1 MHLPLILE
9 LSTALLS
16 ILLVFFFRSSNIFFK
31 LPANLSFQVP
41 VNLTSDYGRIIHGSP
56 AAVLKPSS
64 PDDISL
70 LLKSIYSSPLHNDV
84 TVAAR
89 GTGHS
94 THGQALA
101 PGGFVIDMRSLPLS
115 ITIVDGDG
123 TSYVDAGGGALWIDV
138 LNETLRHGLSPRSW
152 TDYLYLTVGGTLSV
166 GGISGQTFKQ
176 GPQISN
182 VVEMDVVT
190 GKGEIVQC
198 SEQENSD
205 LFHGVLGGL
214 GQLGIITRARIKL
227 RPAPP
232 MVAWIRVKHHDF
244 DQFTRH
250 GELVVNSGEVDYLE
264 GFIKFGDA
272 PQSHQPKNAFSR
284 FGAERCVKPRQPTAY
299 YLLEMAIYYDDD
311 DVSDAAKK
319 RAKVLARVSSM
330 TSVEILEVSYLDFL
344 NRVREEELSLRRMGL
359 WDVPHPWMN
368 LFVPR
373 SQIRRF
379 HDLFLRT
386 MSDSCVNGPIIM
398 YPTLRHQWN
407 LNTSIVVPQDEAGE
421 DVFYVVSVL
430 RAAPPICTVGSSCLD
445 GLMQQNEQMIRMATA
460 RGSSHGGG
468 GMGAKQYM
476 PYLRCEEEWREHFG
490 QKWKRFEELKSKFD
504 PLNVLAPGQR
514 IFKRRK
520 PLKASAEAGEL

>member
-386 MSDSCVNGPIIM
+386 MSDSCVNGPIII
-398 YPTLRHQWN
+398 WN

-430 RAAPPICTVGSSCLD
+430 RAAPPTCTVGSSCLD

-476 PYLRCEEEWREHFG
+476 PYLQCEEEWREHFG